1 MVNIPCRANPCCA
14 SRIYSFV
21 GALKEKAMSI
31 KRRNLLTSTG
41 IAGVALLGLRRRLRA
56 AEKASATQ
64 AVTPGFFPT
73 QAELSSGIPIAET
86 SHPPLDVRRYGIDTA
101 GKADVTSMLNRV
113 FSLGGRIWCG
123 DQTILRVDGPLLLDI
138 AKTSL
143 AGTGV
148 VFDMSNGGTLQVYSS
163 TDAAGRVRDN
173 WTHKIEGIHFR
184 GGGGPGHTMIVIGR
198 AGNEFANSSE
208 ICFEKCS
215 FALADVLVAF
225 THNAWRTHF
234 SDCGFEQPNS
244 RFLSFPRGLSNAGEV
259 MQFDHCWFGLRSAD
273 LYLDAGH
280 WLFNG
285 CSFGIAATIRGVGD
299 ARLDLFGCNL
309 EAQPCAGYRMIRL
322 GGTCNCNVHGG
333 QVVINLGANFAVA
346 PFLLESSDCALSF
359 HGTHLPL
366 GGRHLQFQNDAAFKL
381 RHLVVGPGRVGAQS
395 CASYALSSLNAP
407 ANNVQFAKAA
417 NRLTNGDAEYG
428 NENGWRVAGGSSKG
442 TAAAASA
449 SPLNGSRHFRL
460 IAPDPDSPIV
470 LTQDTPASD
479 AAGRLCVF
487 SYAVKVVT
495 GAGTVSFAALRF
507 LDGSGNPIA
516 SADRSDTVPGS
527 VTSYSQRAI
536 VGHAPPG
543 TAAIRVQVD
552 AQTERGRSIVDFDE
566 LCLCV
571 L

>member
-1 MVNIPCRANPCCA
+1 M
-14 SRIYSFV
+14 
-21 GALKEKAMSI
+21 EKGMSI
-31 KRRNLLTSTG
+31 NRRDLLVSTG
-41 IAGVALLGLRRRLRA
+41 NACVALLALLRGARA
-56 AEKASATQ
+56 AEEPSASQTA
-64 AVTPGFFPT
+64 TPGFSPT
-73 QAELSSGIPIAET
+73 RAELASGVPIAEAR
-86 SHPPLDVRRYGIDTA
+86 HPPLDVRRYGIDTA
-101 GKADVTSMLNRV
+101 GKADVTSVLNRV

-123 DQTILRVDGPLLLDI
+123 DQTILRVDGALLLDI

-143 AGTGV
+143 SGTGV
-148 VFDMSNGGTLQVYSS
+148 VFDVSYGGTLQVYSS
-163 TDAAGRVRDN
+163 ADAAGRVRDN

-184 GGGGPGHTMIVIGR
+184 GRGAPGHTMIVIGR
-198 AGNEFANSSE
+198 AGEDFVNSSE

-280 WLFNG
+280 WVFSG

-322 GGTCNCNVHGG
+322 SGTSNCNVHGG

-346 PFLLESSDCALSF
+346 PFLLESFDCALSF

-366 GGRHLQFQNDAAFKL
+366 GGRHLQFQNDAVFKL
-381 RHLVVGPGRVGAQS
+381 RHLVVGPGRVGAQN

-428 NENGWRVAGGSSKG
+428 SESGWRIAVGSSKG
-442 TAAAASA
+442 AAVAVSA

-460 IAPDPDSPIV
+460 TAPDADNTSV
-470 LTQDTPASD
+470 MVQDIPASD
-479 AAGRLCVF
+479 SSGRLCVF
-487 SYAVKVVT
+487 SYAVEVVS
-495 GAGTVSFAALRF
+495 GSGQVSFPVLRF
-507 LDGSGNPIA
+507 LDAAGNPIV
-516 SADRSDTVPGS
+516 SADRSDS
-527 VTSYSQRAI
+527 VSASATSYSQRAL

-552 AQTERGRSIVDFDE
+552 AHVDAHAAGGRSIVDFDE

-571 L
+571 I